1 MTLERK
7 LLIVAG
13 AFIIALIIAIGFF
26 SLGLYIGQ
34 RGIFPDSPSVTG
46 PGGLPGQPGQA
57 GQPPPGGPGGG
68 PGQPSSGVPGGSP
81 GQPGAQPPPGDSN
94 SPKPEARPSNLPPGP
109 PDLVGP
115 LQTVDVKGVTIGTP
129 QGSRLVRLEA
139 DTQIFDAQGESLS
152 AETLIIGAHLAI
164 FGHFTDDGRT
174 MIAET
179 VIILPPPG
187 GAPPAPQWK
196 TQ

>member
-7 LLIVAG
+7 LLVVAG

-57 GQPPPGGPGGG
+57 GQLPRGLGG
-68 PGQPSSGVPGGSP
+68 PGQPEPGAPSGPV
-81 GQPGAQPPPGDSN
+81 GQPGAQPPTGPN
-94 SPKPEARPSNLPPGP
+94 SSRSEARPSNLPPGP

-115 LQTVDVKGVTIGTP
+115 LQTVDAEGVTIGTP
-129 QGSRLVRLEA
+129 QGSRLIRLEA
-139 DTQIFDAQGESLS
+139 DTEIFDTQGESLS
-152 AETLIIGAHLAI
+152 TEALTIGARLAV

-174 MIAET
+174 MVAET
-179 VIILPPPG
+179 VLILPRLG
-187 GAPPAPQWK
+187 GDPPAPQQK

>member
-26 SLGLYIGQ
+26 SLGLYVGQ

-46 PGGLPGQPGQA
+46 PGGPPGQPGQA
-57 GQPPPGGPGGG
+57 GQLPRGLGD
-68 PGQPSSGVPGGSP
+68 PGQPEPGAPSGPA
-81 GQPGAQPPPGDSN
+81 GQPGAQPPTGPN
-94 SPKPEARPSNLPPGP
+94 SSKPEARPSNLPPGP
-109 PDLVGP
+109 PDLIGP
-115 LQTVDVKGVTIGTP
+115 LQTVDAEGVTVGTQ
-129 QGSRLVRLEA
+129 QGPRLVRLQAE
-139 DTQIFDAQGESLS
+139 TEIFDTQGESLS
-152 AETLIIGAHLAI
+152 TEALIIGVPLAI

-179 VIILPPPG
+179 VIILSPPG
-187 GAPPAPQWK
+187 GAPPALQRK
-196 TQ
+196 NQ

>member
-13 AFIIALIIAIGFF
+13 AFIIALITAIGFF

-34 RGIFPDSPSVTG
+34 KGIFPDSPSVTG
-46 PGGLPGQPGQA
+46 PGSLPGRPDQA
-57 GQPPPGGPGGG
+57 GQPPGAPGGG
-68 PGQPSSGVPGGSP
+68 PGQPGSGAPSGP
-81 GQPGAQPPPGDSN
+81 AGQPGAQPPTGPN
-94 SPKPEARPSNLPPGP
+94 SSRPEARPSNLPPGP

-115 LQTVDVKGVTIGTP
+115 LQTVDAKGVTIGTP
-129 QGSRLVRLEA
+129 QGPRLVHLEA
-139 DTQIFDAQGESLS
+139 DTQIFNAQGESLS
-152 AETLIIGAHLAI
+152 TEALTIGARLAI

-174 MIAET
+174 MVAET
-179 VIILPPPG
+179 VLILPRLG
-187 GAPPAPQWK
+187 GDPPAPQRK

>member
-1 MTLERK
+1 MTFERK

-13 AFIIALIIAIGFF
+13 AFIIALIIAVGFF

-46 PGGLPGQPGQA
+46 PGGLLGRPGQA
-57 GQPPPGGPGGG
+57 GQQPPGGLGGDPGQVGSGAPGG
-68 PGQPSSGVPGGSP
+68 PP
-81 GQPGAQPPPGDSN
+81 GQPGAQPPSGDPN
-94 SPKPEARPSNLPPGP
+94 SPRPEARPSNLPPGP
-109 PDLVGP
+109 PDLIGP
-115 LQTVDVKGVTIGTP
+115 LQTVDAKGVTIGTP
-129 QGSRLVRLEA
+129 QGFRLVRLEA

-152 AETLIIGAHLAI
+152 AEALTIGARLAI

-179 VIILPPPG
+179 VIILPTPG
-187 GAPPAPQWK
+187 GAPPAPQRK